1 MPTLPIKVPS
11 EIFLEHRGLKVFHVY
26 RNNEFPERYQY
37 IFSLASDENAVTWQ
51 FDVRDLPGA
60 ADATDNA
67 PQIIREALD
76 RCLDEQVPFPFAA
89 GAPALPD
96 PQVGLEADPV
106 PDDYDLLD
114 MLAAI
119 RLRTIPLTARLQD
132 EHIAGAVHLV
142 DLLAGLDT
150 ERRQRLDAW
159 LRRA

>member
-11 EIFLEHRGLKVFHVY
+11 EVYLEHRGHTVFHVY
-26 RNNEFPERYQY
+26 RNNEFPERYRY
-37 IFSLASDENAVTWQ
+37 VFSLSSDDDTAAWQ
-51 FDVRDLPGA
+51 FDVRTLPGA
-60 ADATDNA
+60 EDIPENV
-67 PQIIREALD
+67 PQIIRDALD
-76 RCLDEQVPFPFAA
+76 RCLDEQLPFPFEA
-89 GAPALPD
+89 GAAALPD
-96 PQVGLEADPV
+96 PEVGMEAGPV

-119 RLRTIPLTARLQD
+119 RLRTIPLTARLED